1 MPTGSVDVRLNGR
14 ELDFVVQGTIPVP
27 PTPPAPP
34 PAPALDEDAGDGAL
48 ARVTLRIPE
57 SVKVRAEERA
67 AKAGISLNTW
77 LVNVARSATTSDDA
91 LNVNIDLSSLPFLGR
106 DPFPQDPLRPTRR
119 PPGK

>member
-67 AKAGISLNTW
+67 ATAGISLNTW
-77 LVNVARSATTSDDA
+77 LVKVVRSATTSDDA
-91 LNVNIDLSSLPFLGR
+91 LNVNIDLSTLPFLGR
-106 DPFPQDPLRPTRR
+106 DRMSTRLNSSHSCD
-119 PPGK
+119 